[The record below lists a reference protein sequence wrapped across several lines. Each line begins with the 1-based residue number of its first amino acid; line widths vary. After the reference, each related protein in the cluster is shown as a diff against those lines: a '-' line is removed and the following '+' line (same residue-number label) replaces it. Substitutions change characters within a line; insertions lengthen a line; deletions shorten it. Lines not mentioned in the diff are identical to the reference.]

1 MHKTR
6 RQALK
11 LAKDYLFEI
20 GTEEMPAHVVSR
32 SVKQLADRTKKF
44 LKENGLKFKDIKT
57 YSTPRRLT
65 ILVEDLAEKQ
75 DDIDEVKKGPAKKIA
90 QDADGNWTKAAQ
102 GFARGQGITT
112 DDIYFE
118 ELKGTE
124 YAYVH
129 VQKEGKK
136 ASDILLGMSDIIKDM
151 TFPTKMRWDS
161 NDFEFVRP
169 IHWLVS
175 LYDSDVIPV
184 KILDITAGRKTE
196 GHRFLGDSV
205 VLANADD
212 YVEALKDQFV
222 IVDAK
227 ERKDM
232 IVNQMN
238 DLVKKNNWKV
248 KEDKNLLEEVTNLV
262 EYPTVFVGSF
272 DEKYLNIPDEVLI
285 TSMKDNQRY
294 FEVYDQNGK
303 LINHFIAVRN
313 GNKDYL
319 DNVISGNEKVLV
331 ARLDD
336 AQFFYDEDRKYPL
349 SHFVDKMK
357 NVSFHDKIGS
367 MAEKMKRVRL
377 IGDYLAKRWN
387 LDENVVKDFDRASEL
402 YKFDL
407 VTQMVG
413 EFAELQGVMGMH
425 YARLAGENEEVA
437 VAIKE
442 HYMPTTA
449 EGELPE
455 TTVGSLL
462 SVADKIDT
470 ILTFFGAGM
479 IPSSSNDPYALRRN
493 AYGIV
498 RILLNQKWSLPFNQ
512 VLPEIVELVDG
523 KTPAKLPKTN
533 EEDEQIALFI
543 RDRIK
548 QYLQKNNFKYD
559 VIDAVL
565 ASSQQDPSEILSAA
579 KVLGLHHDDAEFKP
593 VVESL
598 TRIDNILKK
607 AKFNNKQA
615 EVDENLF
622 EDASE
627 NELFAGIQNLQ
638 EIQNLADLYQG
649 FVQLQPV
656 IDRYFDT
663 NMIMAKDKK
672 VRNNRLAQLSQ
683 VSVLADRLGDLSKL
697 VIK

>member
-1 MHKTR
+1 MT
-6 RQALK
+6 
-11 LAKDYLFEI
+11 KDYLFEI

-32 SVKQLADRTKKF
+32 SVKQLADRTKKY
-44 LKENGLKFKDIKT
+44 LQENGLSFKDIKT

-90 QDADGNWTKAAQ
+90 QDKDGNWTKAAQ
-102 GFARGQGITT
+102 GFVRGQGMTT

-136 ASDILLGMSDIIKDM
+136 ASDILMGMSDIVKAM

-161 NDFEFVRP
+161 HDFEFVRP
-169 IHWLVS
+169 IHWMVS
-175 LYDSDVIPV
+175 LLGSEVVPV
-184 KILDITAGRKTE
+184 KLLDVVAGRKTQ

-212 YVEALKDQFV
+212 YEEALKSQYV
-222 IVDAK
+222 IADAD
-227 ERKDM
+227 ERKGM
-232 IVNQMN
+232 ILNQIQE
-238 DLVKKNNWKV
+238 LVAQHNWKV
-248 KEDKNLLEEVTNLV
+248 NIDKGLLEEVTNLV
-262 EYPTVFVGSF
+262 EYPTVFAGSF

-294 FEVYDQNGK
+294 FEVYDENGK

-313 GNKDYL
+313 GNSEYL
-319 DNVISGNEKVLV
+319 DNVIAGNEKVLV

-336 AQFFYDEDRKYPL
+336 AQFFYDEDKKYPL
-349 SHFVDKMK
+349 AHFVDKLK

-367 MAEKMKRVRL
+367 VSEHMARVQI
-377 IGDYLAKRWN
+377 IGDYLGKKFN
-387 LDENVVKDFDRASEL
+387 ISDTEMKDFDRVSDI

-407 VTQMVG
+407 VTSMVG

-425 YARLAGENEEVA
+425 YARLIGEDENVS

-442 HYMPTTA
+442 SYMPTSA
-449 EGELPE
+449 EGDLPT

-462 SVADKIDT
+462 SIADKLDT
-470 ILTFFGAGM
+470 IISFFGAGM

-498 RILLNQKWSLPFNQ
+498 RILLNEGWSLPVKD
-512 VLPEIVELVDG
+512 VLPELIQLLSG
-523 KTPAKLPKTN
+523 KTAAKLPKDTEAEN
-533 EEDEQIALFI
+533 EIADFI
-543 RDRIK
+543 RDRVK
-548 QYLQKNNFKYD
+548 QQLQVEKYDYD

-565 ASSQQDPSEILSAA
+565 ASSQQDPIQILSAA
-579 KVLGLHHDDAEFKP
+579 KTLQMHHDDADFKP

-598 TRIDNILKK
+598 TRITNILKK
-607 AKFNNKQA
+607 AKYRNAA
-615 EVDENLF
+615 EVDESLF
-622 EDASE
+622 QDVSE
-627 NELFAGIQNLQ
+627 EELNAGVNALEENTDLSI
-638 EIQNLADLYQG
+638 ADLYKG
-649 FVQLQPV
+649 FVELQPV
-656 IDRYFDT
+656 INNYFES
-663 NMIMAKDKK
+663 NMILDKDEKIK
-672 VRNNRLAQLSQ
+672 NNRLAQLLK
-683 VSVLADRLGDLSKL
+683 VNNLADRMGDLSKL

>member
-1 MHKTR
+1 MPKN
-6 RQALK
+6 
-11 LAKDYLFEI
+11 YLFEI
-20 GTEEMPAHVVSR
+20 GTEEMPAHVVTR
-32 SVKQLADRTKKF
+32 SVNQLADRTRKF
-44 LKENGLKFKDIKT
+44 LKENGLNFKDIKT

-65 ILVEDLAEKQ
+65 IFVEDLAEKQ
-75 DDIDEVKKGPAKKIA
+75 EDIDEVKKGPAKKIA
-90 QDADGNWTKAAQ
+90 QDADGNWTKAAE
-102 GFARGQGITT
+102 GFVRGQGMTV

-118 ELKGTE
+118 ELKGVE

-129 VQKEGKK
+129 VQKEGKN
-136 ASDILLGMSDIIKDM
+136 ASDILLGMSDIIKAM
-151 TFPTKMRWDS
+151 TFPTKMRWGS

-175 LYDSDVIPV
+175 LFGSDVVPV
-184 KILDITAGRKTE
+184 QILDITAGRKTQ

-205 VLANADD
+205 ILANADD
-212 YVEALKDQFV
+212 YVDALKDQFV

-232 IVNQMN
+232 IVSQMN
-238 DLVKKNNWKV
+238 DLINKNNWKI
-248 KEDKNLLEEVTNLV
+248 KEDSNLLEEVTNLV
-262 EYPTVFVGSF
+262 EYPTVFAGSF
-272 DEKYLNIPDEVLI
+272 DKKYLEIPDEVLI

-294 FEVYDQNGK
+294 FEVYDEDGN
-303 LINHFIAVRN
+303 LINHFISVRN
-313 GNKDYL
+313 GNKNYI

-349 SHFVDKMK
+349 SHFVSKMK

-367 MAEKMKRVRL
+367 MSEKMERVQI

-387 LDENVVKDFDRASEL
+387 LQDNVVTDFNRASEL

-425 YARLAGENEEVA
+425 YARLAGENEEVS

-442 HYMPTTA
+442 HYMPATA
-449 EGELPE
+449 EGPLPE

-462 SVADKIDT
+462 SIADKLDT
-470 ILTFFGAGM
+470 IITFFGAGM
-479 IPSSSNDPYALRRN
+479 IPSSSNDPYALRRY

-498 RILLNQKWSLPFNQ
+498 RILLNEKWSLPFNE
-512 VLPEIVELVDG
+512 VLPEIVELIDG
-523 KTPAKLPKTN
+523 KTPAKLPKKG

-548 QYLQKNNFKYD
+548 QYLQKNDFKYD

-565 ASSQQDPSEILSAA
+565 ASSQQDPSQILSAA
-579 KVLGLHHDDAEFKP
+579 NVLQLHHDDVEFKS

-598 TRIDNILKK
+598 TRIDNILDK
-607 AKFNNKQA
+607 AKFKENIS
-615 EVDENLF
+615 VDESLF
-622 EDASE
+622 EDSSE
-627 NELFAGIQNLQ
+627 NELYSAVK
-638 EIQNLADLYQG
+638 EIEDIKDLSDLYND
-649 FVQLQPV
+649 FVQIQPV
-656 IDRYFDT
+656 IDKYFET
-663 NMIMAKDKK
+663 NMIMTDDEK
-672 VRNNRLAQLSQ
+672 VKNNRLAQLRTISK
-683 VSVLADRLGDLSKL
+683 LADRLGDLTKL

>member
-1 MHKTR
+1 MQKIR
-6 RQALK
+6 MRGLK
-11 LAKDYLFEI
+11 MTKDYLFEI

-32 SVKQLADRTKKF
+32 SVKQLAERTEKF
-44 LKENGLKFKDIKT
+44 LKENGLKFKNVKT
-57 YSTPRRLT
+57 FSTPRRLT
-65 ILVEDLAEKQ
+65 ILVEELAEKQ
-75 DDIDEVKKGPAKKIA
+75 DDIDEIKKGPAKKIA
-90 QDADGNWTKAAQ
+90 LDKDKNWTKAAE
-102 GFARGQGITT
+102 GFARGQGMST

-136 ASDILLGMSDIIKDM
+136 AADILLGMSDIIKAM

-161 NDFEFVRP
+161 HDFEFVRP

-175 LYDSDVIPV
+175 LFGNDVIPV

-205 VLANADD
+205 VLANTADYED
-212 YVEALKDQFV
+212 ALKDQFV

-227 ERKDM
+227 KRKEM
-232 IVNQMN
+232 IVDQMN
-238 DLVKKNNWKV
+238 QLVKENNWQIKM
-248 KEDKNLLEEVTNLV
+248 DQNLLEEVTNLV
-262 EYPTVFVGSF
+262 EYPTVFAGSF
-272 DEKYLNIPDEVLI
+272 DKKYLEMPQEVLI

-294 FEVYDQNGK
+294 FEVYDQDNH
-303 LINHFIAVRN
+303 LINHFISVRN

-319 DNVISGNEKVLV
+319 ENVVSGNEKVLV

-349 SHFVDKMK
+349 SHFVNKLK

-367 MAEKMKRVRL
+367 MAEKTVRVRI
-377 IGDYLAKRWN
+377 IGDLLAKRWK
-387 LDENVVKDFDRASEL
+387 LDEQTIKDFDRASEL

-413 EFAELQGVMGMH
+413 EFAELQGIMGMH
-425 YARLAGENEEVA
+425 YAKLAGEKDDVA

-442 HYMPTTA
+442 HYMPTTS

-462 SVADKIDT
+462 SVADKLDT
-470 ILTFFGAGM
+470 IITFFAVGM
-479 IPSSSNDPYALRRN
+479 VPSSSNDPYALRRY

-498 RILLNQKWSLPFNQ
+498 RILLKQKWSLPFKE
-512 VLPEIVELVDG
+512 VLPEIVSALDG
-523 KTPAKLPKTN
+523 KTPAKLPKTAEQD
-533 EEDEQIALFI
+533 EEIAAFI

-548 QYLQKNNFKYD
+548 QYLQRNNFKYD
-559 VIDAVL
+559 IIDAVL
-565 ASSQQDPSEILSAA
+565 ASSQQDPIQILAA
-579 KVLGLHHDDAEFKP
+579 ANVLQLHHDDDKFKP

-598 TRIDNILKK
+598 IRIKNILKK
-607 AKFNNKQA
+607 AKYKGKNAVNP
-615 EVDENLF
+615 D
-622 EDASE
+622 
-627 NELFAGIQNLQ
+627 LFANESEQELYAGVNALKDISNLT
-638 EIQNLADLYQG
+638 DLYDG
-649 FVQLQPV
+649 FVKLQPV
-656 IDRYFDT
+656 IDRYFET
-663 NMIMAKDKK
+663 NMILDKNEDIK
-672 VRNNRLAQLSQ
+672 NNRLNQLSA
-683 VSVLADRLGDLSKL
+683 VAELADNLGDLSKL

>member
-1 MHKTR
+1 MT
-6 RQALK
+6 
-11 LAKDYLFEI
+11 KDYLFEI
-20 GTEEMPAHVVSR
+20 GTEEMPAHVVTR
-32 SVKQLADRTKKF
+32 SVKQLADRTRKF
-44 LKENGLKFKDIKT
+44 LKENGLAFKDIKT

-102 GFARGQGITT
+102 GFARGQGMST

-118 ELKGTE
+118 ELKGIE

-129 VQKEGKK
+129 VKKEGKK
-136 ASDILLGMSDIIKDM
+136 ASDILLGMSNIIKDM

-175 LYDSDVIPV
+175 LYGNNVIPV
-184 KILDITAGRKTE
+184 KILDIVAGRKTQ

-205 VLANADD
+205 VLASADD
-212 YVEALKDQFV
+212 YVDALKDQFV

-227 ERKDM
+227 ERKEM

-238 DLVKKNNWKV
+238 DLVNKNNWTI

-262 EYPTVFVGSF
+262 EYPTVFAGSF

-313 GNKDYL
+313 GNKDFL

-349 SHFVDKMK
+349 SHFADKMK

-367 MAEKMKRVRL
+367 MAEKMKRVKI

-387 LDENVVKDFDRASEL
+387 LTDNVVSDFDRASEL

-442 HYMPTTA
+442 HYMPSTA
-449 EGELPE
+449 EGALPE

-470 ILTFFGAGM
+470 IITFFGAGM

-498 RILLNQKWSLPFNQ
+498 RILLNQKWSLPFNE
-512 VLPEIVELVDG
+512 VLPEIVELING
-523 KTPAKLPKTN
+523 KTPAKLPKAG

-565 ASSQQDPSEILSAA
+565 ASSQQDPSQILAAA

-607 AKFNNKQA
+607 AKFAGHQNK
-615 EVDENLF
+615 VDESLF
-622 EDASE
+622 EDNSE
-627 NELFAGIQNLQ
+627 NELYAGVESLQ
-638 EIQNLADLYQG
+638 KTEDLADLYEG

-663 NMIMAKDKK
+663 NMIMAKDEK
-672 VRNNRLAQLSQ
+672 VKNNRLTQLNNI
-683 VSVLADRLGDLSKL
+683 SVLADRLGDLSKL

>member
-1 MHKTR
+1 M
-6 RQALK
+6 
-11 LAKDYLFEI
+11 AKDYLFEI
-20 GTEEMPAHVVSR
+20 GTEEMPAHVVTR
-32 SVKQLADRTKKF
+32 SVNQLADRTRKF
-44 LKENGLKFKDIKT
+44 LKENGLSFKDIKT
-57 YSTPRRLT
+57 FSTPRRLT

-75 DDIDEVKKGPAKKIA
+75 EDIDEVKKGPAKKIA

-102 GFARGQGITT
+102 GFARGQGVSV

-129 VQKEGKK
+129 IQKEGKK
-136 ASDILLGMSDIIKDM
+136 ASDILLGMSDIIKAM

-175 LYDSDVIPV
+175 LYGNDVIPV

-205 VLANADD
+205 VLANAND
-212 YVEALKDQFV
+212 YEDALKNQFV

-232 IVNQMN
+232 IVHQIN
-238 DLVKKNNWKV
+238 DLVAKNNWQV

-262 EYPTVFVGSF
+262 EYPTVFAGSF
-272 DEKYLNIPDEVLI
+272 DEKYLQIPDEVLI

-294 FEVYDQNGK
+294 FEVYDEDGK
-303 LINHFIAVRN
+303 LINYFIAVRN

-367 MAEKMKRVRL
+367 MAEKMERVQI
-377 IGDYLAKRWN
+377 IGNYLAKRWN
-387 LDENVVKDFDRASEL
+387 LDENVVSDFDRASEL

-442 HYMPTTA
+442 HYMPATA
-449 EGELPE
+449 EGPLPE

-462 SVADKIDT
+462 SIADKLDT
-470 ILTFFGAGM
+470 IITFFGAGM
-479 IPSSSNDPYALRRN
+479 IPTSSNDPYALRRY

-498 RILLNQKWSLPFNQ
+498 RILLNQKWSLPFNA
-512 VLPEIVELVDG
+512 VLPEIVDLING
-523 KTPAKLPKTN
+523 KTPAKLPKAG
-533 EEDEQIALFI
+533 EEDEEIALFI

-559 VIDAVL
+559 IIDAVL
-565 ASSQQDPSEILSAA
+565 ASSQQDPSQILAA
-579 KVLGLHHDDAEFKP
+579 ANVLQLHHDDEEFKP

-607 AKFNNKQA
+607 AKFNGQV
-615 EVDENLF
+615 EVNEELF
-622 EDASE
+622 DDNSE
-627 NELFAGIQNLQ
+627 KELFAGVQNLQ
-638 EIQNLADLYQG
+638 EIEELADLYQG

-656 IDRYFDT
+656 IDQYFET
-663 NMIMAKDKK
+663 NMIMAKDENVK
-672 VRNNRLAQLSQ
+672 NNRLAQLSK
-683 VSVLADRLGDLSKL
+683 VSEMADRLGDLSKL

>member
-1 MHKTR
+1 M
-6 RQALK
+6 
-11 LAKDYLFEI
+11 AKDYLFEI

-44 LKENGLKFKDIKT
+44 LKENGLSFKEIKT

-102 GFARGQGITT
+102 GFARGQGMTT
-112 DDIYFE
+112 DDIYFK

-136 ASDILLGMSDIIKDM
+136 ASDILLGMSEIIKDM

-169 IHWLVS
+169 IHWMVS
-175 LYDSDVIPV
+175 LFGSDVIPV
-184 KILDITAGRKTE
+184 KLLDITAGRKTQ

-212 YVEALKDQFV
+212 YVDALKDQFV

-232 IVNQMN
+232 IVSQMN
-238 DLVKKNNWKV
+238 DLVKKNNWKI

-262 EYPTVFVGSF
+262 EYPTVFAGSF
-272 DEKYLNIPDEVLI
+272 DKKYLNIPDEVLI

-349 SHFVDKMK
+349 SHFTDKMK

-367 MAEKMKRVRL
+367 MAEKMERVRI

-387 LDENVVKDFDRASEL
+387 LAENVVKDFDRASEL

-449 EGELPE
+449 EGDLPE
-455 TTVGSLL
+455 TAVGSLL
-462 SVADKIDT
+462 SIADKLDT
-470 ILTFFGAGM
+470 IITFFGAGM

-498 RILLNQKWSLPFNQ
+498 RILLNQKWSLPFNEL
-512 VLPEIVELVDG
+512 LPEIISLIDG
-523 KTPAKLPKTN
+523 KTPAKLPKTS
-533 EEDEQIALFI
+533 EDDRQIALFI

-548 QYLQKNNFKYD
+548 QYLQKNKFKYD

-565 ASSQQDPSEILSAA
+565 ASSQQDPSQILAA
-579 KVLGLHHDDAEFKP
+579 AQVLGLHHDDAEFKP

-607 AKFNNKQA
+607 AKFNQQEA
-615 EVDENLF
+615 AIDESLF
-622 EDASE
+622 EDNTE
-627 NELFAGIQNLQ
+627 TELNAGVQNLQ
-638 EIQNLADLYQG
+638 EVQNLADLYQG

-663 NMIMAKDKK
+663 NMIMAKDEKVKK
-672 VRNNRLAQLSQ
+672 NRLSQLSE

>member
-1 MHKTR
+1 M
-6 RQALK
+6 
-11 LAKDYLFEI
+11 AKDYLFEI
-20 GTEEMPAHVVSR
+20 GTEEMPAHVVTR
-32 SVKQLADRTKKF
+32 SVNQLADRTRKF
-44 LKENGLKFKDIKT
+44 LKENGLSFKDIKT
-57 YSTPRRLT
+57 FSTPRRLT

-75 DDIDEVKKGPAKKIA
+75 DDIDEIKKGPAKKIA

-102 GFARGQGITT
+102 GFARGQGVSV

-129 VQKEGKK
+129 IQKEGKK
-136 ASDILLGMSDIIKDM
+136 ASDILLGMSDIIKAM

-175 LYDSDVIPV
+175 LYGNDVIPV
-184 KILDITAGRKTE
+184 KILDISAGRKTE

-212 YVEALKDQFV
+212 YEDALKNQFV

-232 IVNQMN
+232 IVHQIN
-238 DLVKKNNWKV
+238 DLVAKNNWKV

-262 EYPTVFVGSF
+262 EYPTVFAGSF
-272 DEKYLNIPDEVLI
+272 DEKYLQIPDEVLI

-294 FEVYDQNGK
+294 FEVYDEDGK
-303 LINHFIAVRN
+303 LINYFIAVRN

-367 MAEKMKRVRL
+367 MAEKMERVQI
-377 IGDYLAKRWN
+377 IGNYLAERWN
-387 LDENVVKDFDRASEL
+387 LDENVVSDFDRASEL

-442 HYMPTTA
+442 HYMPATA
-449 EGELPE
+449 EGPLPE

-462 SVADKIDT
+462 SIADKLDT
-470 ILTFFGAGM
+470 IITFFGAGM
-479 IPSSSNDPYALRRN
+479 IPTSSNDPYALRRY

-498 RILLNQKWSLPFNQ
+498 RILLNQKWSLPFNEF
-512 VLPEIVELVDG
+512 LPEIVDLING
-523 KTPAKLPKTN
+523 KTPAKLPKAG
-533 EEDEQIALFI
+533 EEDEEIALFI

-559 VIDAVL
+559 IIDAVL
-565 ASSQQDPSEILSAA
+565 ASSQQDPSQILAA
-579 KVLGLHHDDAEFKP
+579 ANVLQLHHDDEEFKP

-607 AKFNNKQA
+607 AKFNGQV
-615 EVDENLF
+615 EVNEELF
-622 EDASE
+622 DDNSE
-627 NELFAGIQNLQ
+627 KELFAGVQNLQ
-638 EIQNLADLYQG
+638 EIEDLADLYQG

-656 IDRYFDT
+656 IDQYFET
-663 NMIMAKDKK
+663 NMIMAKDENVK
-672 VRNNRLAQLSQ
+672 NNRLAQLSQ
-683 VSVLADRLGDLSKL
+683 VSEMADRLGDLSKL

>member
-1 MHKTR
+1 MQKIR
-6 RQALK
+6 MRGLK
-11 LAKDYLFEI
+11 MTKDYLFEI

-32 SVKQLADRTKKF
+32 SVKQLAERTEKF
-44 LKENGLKFKDIKT
+44 LKENGLKFKNVKT
-57 YSTPRRLT
+57 FSTPRRLT
-65 ILVEDLAEKQ
+65 ILVEELAEKQ
-75 DDIDEVKKGPAKKIA
+75 DDIDEIKKGPAKKIA
-90 QDADGNWTKAAQ
+90 LDKDKNWTKAAE
-102 GFARGQGITT
+102 GFARGQGMST

-136 ASDILLGMSDIIKDM
+136 AADILLGMSDIIKAM

-161 NDFEFVRP
+161 HDFEFVRP

-175 LYDSDVIPV
+175 LFGSDVIPV

-205 VLANADD
+205 VLANTADYED
-212 YVEALKDQFV
+212 ALKDQFV

-227 ERKDM
+227 KRKEM
-232 IVNQMN
+232 IVDQMN
-238 DLVKKNNWKV
+238 QLVKENNWQIKM
-248 KEDKNLLEEVTNLV
+248 DQNLLEEVTNLV
-262 EYPTVFVGSF
+262 EYPTVFAGSF
-272 DEKYLNIPDEVLI
+272 DKKYLEMPQEVLI

-294 FEVYDQNGK
+294 FEVYDQDSH
-303 LINHFIAVRN
+303 LINHFISVRN

-319 DNVISGNEKVLV
+319 ENVVSGNEKVLV

-349 SHFVDKMK
+349 SHFVNKLK

-367 MAEKMKRVRL
+367 MAEKTVRVRI
-377 IGDYLAKRWN
+377 IGDLLAKRWM
-387 LDENVVKDFDRASEL
+387 LDEQTIKDFDRASEL

-413 EFAELQGVMGMH
+413 EFAELQGIMGMH
-425 YARLAGENEEVA
+425 YAKLAGEKDDVA

-442 HYMPTTA
+442 HYMPTTS

-462 SVADKIDT
+462 SVADKLDT
-470 ILTFFGAGM
+470 IITFFAVGM
-479 IPSSSNDPYALRRN
+479 IPSSSNDPYALRRY

-498 RILLNQKWSLPFNQ
+498 RILLKQKWSLPFKE
-512 VLPEIVELVDG
+512 VLPEIVSALDG
-523 KTPAKLPKTN
+523 KTPAKLPKTAEQD
-533 EEDEQIALFI
+533 EEIAAFI

-548 QYLQKNNFKYD
+548 QYLQRNNFKYD
-559 VIDAVL
+559 IIDAVL
-565 ASSQQDPSEILSAA
+565 ASSQQDPIQILAA
-579 KVLGLHHDDAEFKP
+579 ANVLQLHHDDDKFKP

-598 TRIDNILKK
+598 IRIKNILKK
-607 AKFNNKQA
+607 AKYKGKNVVNP
-615 EVDENLF
+615 D
-622 EDASE
+622 
-627 NELFAGIQNLQ
+627 LFANESEQELYAGVNALKDISNLT
-638 EIQNLADLYQG
+638 DLYDG
-649 FVQLQPV
+649 FVKLQPV
-656 IDRYFDT
+656 IDRYFET
-663 NMIMAKDKK
+663 NMILDKNEEIK
-672 VRNNRLAQLSQ
+672 NNRLNQLSA
-683 VSVLADRLGDLSKL
+683 VAELADNLGDLSKL

>member
-1 MHKTR
+1 M
-6 RQALK
+6 
-11 LAKDYLFEI
+11 AKDYLFEI
-20 GTEEMPAHVVSR
+20 GTEEMPAHVVPR
-32 SVKQLADRTKKF
+32 SVSQLADRTRKF

-57 YSTPRRLT
+57 FSTPRRLT

-102 GFARGQGITT
+102 GFARGQGMTT

-136 ASDILLGMSDIIKDM
+136 ASDILLGMSEIIKAM

-175 LYDSDVIPV
+175 LFGNEVIPV

-212 YVEALKDQFV
+212 YEDALKDQYV
-222 IVDAK
+222 IANAE

-232 IVNQMN
+232 IVNQM
-238 DLVKKNNWKV
+238 DELVKENHWQV
-248 KEDKNLLEEVTNLV
+248 KPDRDLLEEVTYLV
-262 EYPTVFVGSF
+262 EYPTVFAGSF

-294 FEVYDQNGK
+294 FEVYDENGK

-349 SHFVDKMK
+349 SHFVDRLKD
-357 NVSFHDKIGS
+357 VSFHDKIGS
-367 MAEKMKRVRL
+367 MAEKVQRVRM

-387 LDENVVKDFDRASEL
+387 LPENVVKDFDRASEL

-425 YARLAGENEEVA
+425 YARLAGEDEEVS

-442 HYMPTTA
+442 HYMPATA
-449 EGELPE
+449 EGPLPE

-462 SVADKIDT
+462 SIADKIDT
-470 ILTFFGAGM
+470 IITFFGAGM
-479 IPSSSNDPYALRRN
+479 IPTSSNDPYALRRY

-498 RILLNQKWSLPFNQ
+498 RILLNEKWSLPFNE
-512 VLPEIVELVDG
+512 VLPEIISLLNGV
-523 KTPAKLPKTN
+523 TPARLPKSDVDQ
-533 EEDEQIALFI
+533 EIADFI
-543 RDRIK
+543 RDRVK
-548 QYLQKNNFKYD
+548 QYLQKNKFKYD
-559 VIDAVL
+559 IIDAVL
-565 ASSQQDPSEILSAA
+565 ASSQQDPSQILAA
-579 KVLGLHHDDAEFKP
+579 ANVLQLHHDDEEFKP

-607 AKFNNKQA
+607 AKFKGNV
-615 EVDENLF
+615 EVDESLF
-622 EDASE
+622 EDNSE
-627 NELFAGIQNLQ
+627 KELYVGVQNLQ
-638 EIQNLADLYQG
+638 EIESLADLYQG

-656 IDRYFDT
+656 IDQYFDV
-663 NMIMAKDKK
+663 NMIMDKNEK
-672 VRNNRLAQLSQ
+672 VKNNRLAQLYA
-683 VSVLADRLGDLSKL
+683 VSELADRLGNLSKL

>member
-1 MHKTR
+1 M
-6 RQALK
+6 
-11 LAKDYLFEI
+11 AKDYLFEI
-20 GTEEMPAHVVSR
+20 GTEEMPAHVVPR
-32 SVKQLADRTKKF
+32 SVSQLADRTRKF

-57 YSTPRRLT
+57 FSTPRRLT

-102 GFARGQGITT
+102 GFARGQGMTT

-136 ASDILLGMSDIIKDM
+136 ASDILLGMSEIIKAM

-175 LYDSDVIPV
+175 LFGNEVIPV

-212 YVEALKDQFV
+212 YEDALKDQYV
-222 IVDAK
+222 IANAE

-232 IVNQMN
+232 IVNQM
-238 DLVKKNNWKV
+238 DELVKENHWQV
-248 KEDKNLLEEVTNLV
+248 KPDRDLLEEVTYLV
-262 EYPTVFVGSF
+262 EYPTVFAGSF

-294 FEVYDQNGK
+294 FEVYDENGK

-349 SHFVDKMK
+349 SHFVDRLKD
-357 NVSFHDKIGS
+357 VSFHDKIGS
-367 MAEKMKRVRL
+367 MAEKVQRVRM

-387 LDENVVKDFDRASEL
+387 LPENVVKDFDRASEL

-425 YARLAGENEEVA
+425 YARLAGEDEEVS

-442 HYMPTTA
+442 HYMPATA
-449 EGELPE
+449 EGPLPE

-462 SVADKIDT
+462 SIADKIDT
-470 ILTFFGAGM
+470 IITFFGAGM
-479 IPSSSNDPYALRRN
+479 IPTSSNDPYALRRY

-498 RILLNQKWSLPFNQ
+498 RILLNEKWSLPFNE
-512 VLPEIVELVDG
+512 VLPEIISLLNGV
-523 KTPAKLPKTN
+523 TPARLPKSDVDQ
-533 EEDEQIALFI
+533 EIADFI
-543 RDRIK
+543 RDRVK
-548 QYLQKNNFKYD
+548 QYLQKNKFKYD
-559 VIDAVL
+559 IIDAVL
-565 ASSQQDPSEILSAA
+565 ASSQQDPSQILAA
-579 KVLGLHHDDAEFKP
+579 ANVLQLHHDDEEFKP

-607 AKFNNKQA
+607 AKFKGNV
-615 EVDENLF
+615 EVGESLF
-622 EDASE
+622 EDNSE
-627 NELFAGIQNLQ
+627 KELYVGVQNLQ
-638 EIQNLADLYQG
+638 EIESLADLYQG

-656 IDRYFDT
+656 IDQYFDV
-663 NMIMAKDKK
+663 NMIMDKNEK
-672 VRNNRLAQLSQ
+672 VKNNRLAQLYA
-683 VSVLADRLGDLSKL
+683 VSELADRLGNLSKL

>member
-1 MHKTR
+1 MQKIR
-6 RQALK
+6 MRGLK
-11 LAKDYLFEI
+11 MTKDYLFEI

-32 SVKQLADRTKKF
+32 SVKQLAERTEKF
-44 LKENGLKFKDIKT
+44 LKENGLKFKNVKT
-57 YSTPRRLT
+57 FSTPRRLT
-65 ILVEDLAEKQ
+65 ILVEELAEKQ
-75 DDIDEVKKGPAKKIA
+75 DDIDEIKKGPAKKIA
-90 QDADGNWTKAAQ
+90 LDKDKNWTKAAE
-102 GFARGQGITT
+102 GFARGQGMST

-136 ASDILLGMSDIIKDM
+136 AADILLGMSDIIKAM

-161 NDFEFVRP
+161 HDFEFVRP

-175 LYDSDVIPV
+175 LFGSDVIPV

-205 VLANADD
+205 VLANTADYED
-212 YVEALKDQFV
+212 ALKDQFV

-227 ERKDM
+227 KRKEM
-232 IVNQMN
+232 IVDQMN
-238 DLVKKNNWKV
+238 QLVKENNWQIKM
-248 KEDKNLLEEVTNLV
+248 DQNLLEEVTNLV
-262 EYPTVFVGSF
+262 EYPTVFAGSF
-272 DEKYLNIPDEVLI
+272 DKKYLEMPQEVLI

-294 FEVYDQNGK
+294 FEVYDQDSH
-303 LINHFIAVRN
+303 LINHFISVRN

-319 DNVISGNEKVLV
+319 ENVVSGNEKVLV

-349 SHFVDKMK
+349 SHFVNKLK

-367 MAEKMKRVRL
+367 MAEKTVRVRI
-377 IGDYLAKRWN
+377 IGDLLAKRWK
-387 LDENVVKDFDRASEL
+387 LDEQTIKDFDRASEL

-413 EFAELQGVMGMH
+413 EFAELQGIMGMH
-425 YARLAGENEEVA
+425 YAKLAGEKDDVA

-442 HYMPTTA
+442 HYMPTTS

-462 SVADKIDT
+462 SVADKLDT
-470 ILTFFGAGM
+470 IITFFAVGM
-479 IPSSSNDPYALRRN
+479 IPSSSNDPYALRRY

-498 RILLNQKWSLPFNQ
+498 RILLKQKWSLPFKE
-512 VLPEIVELVDG
+512 VLPEIVSALDG
-523 KTPAKLPKTN
+523 KTPAKLPKTAEQD
-533 EEDEQIALFI
+533 EEIAAFI

-548 QYLQKNNFKYD
+548 QYLQRNNFKYD
-559 VIDAVL
+559 IIDAVL
-565 ASSQQDPSEILSAA
+565 ASSQQDPIQILAA
-579 KVLGLHHDDAEFKP
+579 ANVLQLHHDDDKFKP

-598 TRIDNILKK
+598 IRIKNILKK
-607 AKFNNKQA
+607 AKYKGKNAVNP
-615 EVDENLF
+615 D
-622 EDASE
+622 
-627 NELFAGIQNLQ
+627 LFANESEQELYAGVNALKDISNLT
-638 EIQNLADLYQG
+638 DLYDG
-649 FVQLQPV
+649 FVKLQPV
-656 IDRYFDT
+656 IDRYFET
-663 NMIMAKDKK
+663 NMILDKNEEIK
-672 VRNNRLAQLSQ
+672 NNRLNQLSA
-683 VSVLADRLGDLSKL
+683 VAELADNLGDLSKL

>member
-1 MHKTR
+1 M
-6 RQALK
+6 
-11 LAKDYLFEI
+11 AKDYLFEI

-118 ELKGTE
+118 EIKGTE

-238 DLVKKNNWKV
+238 DLVKKNNWKI

-663 NMIMAKDKK
+663 NMIMAKDEK
-672 VRNNRLAQLSQ
+672 VKNNRLAQLSQ